1 MRLREL
7 VEKLELTVHAGE
19 AGLDHEVSGGYV
31 GDLMSDAIA
40 RAAPGSVWVTVQTHA
55 NVVAVA
61 VMKELAGVIIA
72 GGRPPE
78 AETLERAVRERV
90 PLLSSALPAYQ
101 IVSQLCAS
109 GIEGRPR
116 DAPGV

>member
-1 MRLREL
+1 MRLREI
-7 VEKLELTVHAGE
+7 VEKLSLTVHAGE
-19 AGLDHEVSGGYV
+19 TSLDREVAGGYV
-31 GDLMSDAIA
+31 GDLMSEAIA

-78 AETLERAVRERV
+78 EETLERAIRERIT
-90 PLLSSALPAYQ
+90 LLSSPLPAYE
-101 IVSQLCAS
+101 IVSRLCAA
-109 GIEGRPR
+109 GIEGRLR
-116 DAPGV
+116 DARGV